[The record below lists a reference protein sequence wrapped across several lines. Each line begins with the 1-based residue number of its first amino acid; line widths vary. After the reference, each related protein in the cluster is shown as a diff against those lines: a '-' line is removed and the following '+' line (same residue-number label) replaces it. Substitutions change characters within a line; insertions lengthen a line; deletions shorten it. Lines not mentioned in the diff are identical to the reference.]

1 MEYKWTV
8 LTVTTVGVLMSGID
22 GRILIIGLPQIA
34 SAMHADAE
42 QAIWFTQ
49 GYALASTIMLLLIGR
64 VTDIFGRVKF
74 YNTGFVI
81 FTVSSLLTGLAQ
93 SPNQIIFFR
102 LIQGLGSSIIWSNSI
117 AMITDATPRK
127 ELGMALG
134 INSIAVNLGSVFG
147 LTVSGLI
154 LAFLDWRYLFYVN
167 VPIGLFGTV
176 WAHARLKEIAQ
187 TERGAPVDWL
197 GFGAFVVFITSLLLA
212 LTYAAYGIA
221 EENLVY
227 ALLVL
232 SFSALMLFIR
242 HERKARF
249 PLLDLR
255 LLRIKEFG
263 SSVVALAINVT
274 AFSSL
279 ALLLSLY
286 FQLVVGLSP
295 LEAGIRLLPLD
306 ISALLAAPLS
316 GKMSDRFGQVPFIA
330 TGLCLVSIGTYLLS
344 TVEASTPYLT
354 IVSYMVLLGIAT
366 SMFLAPNVSYSM
378 TPIPAQ
384 RRGVAASIRSTFF
397 NVGLTVSLNLV
408 VLVMTITVPYSIVTA
423 VISSVSTVA
432 ISMTYRTLFM
442 NGLKSAYLWLAA
454 LNALALVPVFLAL
467 SKTRNRLAG
476 PVNAQSQLS

>member
-1 MEYKWTV
+1 LGVEYKWTV

-64 VTDIFGRVKF
+64 ITDIFGRVKF

-81 FTVSSLLTGLAQ
+81 FTAASLLTGFAQ
-93 SPNQIIFFR
+93 SPNQIIVFR
-102 LIQGLGSSIIWSNSI
+102 LIQGLGSSIIWSNSV
-117 AMITDATPRK
+117 AMIADATPK
-127 ELGMALG
+127 NELGLALG
-134 INSIAVNLGSVFG
+134 INSIAFNFGSVLG

-167 VPIGLFGTV
+167 VPIGLFGTI
-176 WAHARLKEIAQ
+176 WARVRLKEIAQ
-187 TERGAPVDWL
+187 TEEGAPVDWL

-212 LTYAAYGIA
+212 MTYAAYGIA
-221 EENLVY
+221 QENLVV
-227 ALLVL
+227 ALLTL
-232 SFSALMLFIR
+232 SLVALILFVR
-242 HERKARF
+242 HERRTKH
-249 PLLDLR
+249 PLLDLN

-263 SSVVALAINVT
+263 NSVVALVINVT

-295 LEAGIRLLPLD
+295 LDAGIRLLPLD
-306 ISALLAAPLS
+306 VSTLLVAPLS
-316 GKMSDRFGQVPFIA
+316 GRMSDRFGQVPFITA
-330 TGLCLVSIGTYLLS
+330 GLCLVSIGTYLFS
-344 TVEASTPYLT
+344 TVEASTPYVT
-354 IVSYMVLLGIAT
+354 VVVYMILLGVAT

-378 TPIPAQ
+378 TPVPPQ
-384 RRGVAASIRSTFF
+384 RRGVAASVRSTFF

-408 VLVMTITVPYSIVTA
+408 VLIMTFTVPYSIVTA
-423 VISSVSTVA
+423 VISSVGAVVIPT
-432 ISMTYRTLFM
+432 MYRSLFM
-442 NGLKSAYLWLAA
+442 AGLKSAYLWLAV
-454 LNALALVPVFLAL
+454 LNALALVPVYL
-467 SKTRNRLAG
+467 SISKAHDVVSSSING
-476 PVNAQSQLS
+476 

>member
-1 MEYKWTV
+1 VEYKWTV

-64 VTDIFGRVKF
+64 ATDIFGRVKF

-81 FTVSSLLTGLAQ
+81 FTVASLLTGFAQ
-93 SPNQIIFFR
+93 IPNQIIVFR
-102 LIQGLGSSIIWSNSI
+102 FVQGIGSSIIWSNSI
-117 AMITDATPRK
+117 AMITDATPRR

-134 INSIAVNLGSVFG
+134 INSIAFNLGSVFG

-167 VPIGLFGTV
+167 VPIGLFGTL
-176 WAHARLKEIAQ
+176 WAYTRLREIAQ
-187 TERGAPVDWL
+187 TEKGAPVDWF
-197 GFGAFVVFITSLLLA
+197 GFGAFVIFITNLLLA
-212 LTYAAYGIA
+212 LTFAAYGIS
-221 EENLVY
+221 EQNLVNG
-227 ALLVL
+227 LLVI
-232 SFSALMLFIR
+232 SFLALIAFVR
-242 HERKARF
+242 HERRTKY
-249 PLLDLR
+249 PLLDLK

-263 SSVVALAINVT
+263 SSIVALVINVT

-295 LEAGIRLLPLD
+295 FEAGIRLLPLD
-306 ISALLAAPLS
+306 VSALLVAPLS
-316 GKMSDRFGQVPFIA
+316 GRMSDRFGQVPFITA
-330 TGLCLVSIGTYLLS
+330 GLCLVSIGTYMFS
-344 TVEASTPYLT
+344 TVDASTPYVT
-354 IVSYMVLLGIAT
+354 VVVYMILLGVAI

-378 TPIPAQ
+378 TLIPAQ
-384 RRGVAASIRSTFF
+384 RRGVAASVRSTFF

-408 VLVMTITVPYSIVTA
+408 VLVMTFTVPYSIVTA
-423 VISSVSTVA
+423 VISSVGPVA
-432 ISMTYRTLFM
+432 VSMTYRTLFM
-442 NGLKSAYLWLAA
+442 NGLRSAYVWLAV
-454 LNALALVPVFLAL
+454 LNATALVPVLFTF
-467 SKTRNRLAG
+467 SRTRQ
-476 PVNAQSQLS
+476 VKAQSQLN

>member
-49 GYALASTIMLLLIGR
+49 GYALSSTIMLLLIGR
-64 VTDIFGRVKF
+64 ITDIFGRVRF
-74 YNTGFVI
+74 YNAGFVI
-81 FTVSSLLTGLAQ
+81 FTIASLLTGFAQ
-93 SPNQIIFFR
+93 SPNQIIVFR

-117 AMITDATPRK
+117 AMIADATPRK
-127 ELGMALG
+127 QLGLALG
-134 INSIAVNLGSVFG
+134 INSIAFNLGSVFG

-167 VPIGLFGTV
+167 VPIGLFGTI
-176 WAHARLKEIAQ
+176 WARARLKEIAQ
-187 TERGAPVDWL
+187 TEKGAPVDWL
-197 GFGAFVVFITSLLLA
+197 GFGAFVVFMTSLLLA
-212 LTYAAYGIA
+212 LTFAAYGIT
-221 EENLVY
+221 EETLVD

-232 SFSALMLFIR
+232 SISALIIFVR
-242 HERKARF
+242 HERRAKY

-263 SSVVALAINVT
+263 CSVVALLINVT

-295 LEAGIRLLPLD
+295 LYAGIRLLPLD
-306 ISALLAAPLS
+306 VSALLVAPLS
-316 GKMSDRFGQVPFIA
+316 GKMSDRFGQMPFVIG
-330 TGLCLVSIGTYLLS
+330 GLCLVSVATYLFS

-354 IVSYMVLLGIAT
+354 VVAYMILLGVAT
-366 SMFLAPNVSYSM
+366 SVFLAPNVSYSM
-378 TPIPAQ
+378 SPVPAQ

-408 VLVMTITVPYSIVTA
+408 VLVMTFRIPYSIVTA
-423 VISSVSTVA
+423 VIASVSPVA
-432 ISMTYRTLFM
+432 ISMTYRGLFM
-442 NGLKSAYLWLAA
+442 TGLKSAYLWLAA
-454 LNALALVPVFLAL
+454 LNAVALIPVFLA
-467 SKTRNRLAG
+467 K
-476 PVNAQSQLS
+476 SQKRGSVISPIQ

>member
-1 MEYKWTV
+1 VEYKWTV

-64 VTDIFGRVKF
+64 ITDIFGRVKF

-81 FTVSSLLTGLAQ
+81 FTAASLLTGFAQ

-127 ELGMALG
+127 QLGLALG
-134 INSIAVNLGSVFG
+134 INSIAFNFGSVLG

-167 VPIGLFGTV
+167 VPIGLFGTI
-176 WAHARLKEIAQ
+176 WARIRLKEIAQ
-187 TERGAPVDWL
+187 TEEGAPVDWF

-212 LTYAAYGIA
+212 LTYAAYGMA
-221 EENLVY
+221 HESLVF

-232 SFSALMLFIR
+232 SLSALTVFIR
-242 HERKARF
+242 HERRTKY
-249 PLLDLR
+249 PLLDLQ

-263 SSVVALAINVT
+263 GSVVALVINVT
-274 AFSSL
+274 AFSGL

-295 LEAGIRLLPLD
+295 LAAGIRLLPLD
-306 ISALLAAPLS
+306 VSTLLVAPVS
-316 GKMSDRFGQVPFIA
+316 GKMSDRFGQVPFITA
-330 TGLCLVSIGTYLLS
+330 GLCLVSLATYLFS
-344 TVEASTPYLT
+344 TVDASTPYL
-354 IVSYMVLLGIAT
+354 IVVVYMILLGVAI

-378 TPIPAQ
+378 TPVPAR
-384 RRGVAASIRSTFF
+384 RRGVAASVRSTFF

-408 VLVMTITVPYSIVTA
+408 VVIMTFTVPYSIVTA
-423 VISSVSTVA
+423 VISSVGPIA
-432 ISMTYRTLFM
+432 MSMTYRSLFM
-442 NGLKSAYLWLAA
+442 AGLKSAYLWLAV
-454 LNALALVPVFLAL
+454 LNTLALVPVFLSI
-467 SKTRNRLAG
+467 SKTHGSASSRIE
-476 PVNAQSQLS
+476 V